1 MATKLN
7 KKFADEVKEGVQALI
22 WEVERLE
29 SLAIVEQE
37 TYKEM
42 RSEIDALKAQ
52 LQLKTAEAEQ
62 AINERAINAEAVVR
76 LQAKL
81 KRAMEALKSIRDFPY
96 GGSDAC
102 AITAIKALAEIEE
115 PGDSISKS

>member
-81 KRAMEALKSIRDFPY
+81 KRASVQVK
-96 GGSDAC
+96 
-102 AITAIKALAEIEE
+102 
-115 PGDSISKS
+115 